1 MAGWAASG
9 GDRWRIACAA
19 VDSVPARPD
28 GALFI
33 AEAVSSA
40 AVLDVTLL
48 PMCTGLAMGGLC
60 GSLSLGPAP
69 GSDAHRPGRLASG
82 ASLPPSSEE
91 RPRTVARKAIGDWP
105 VRWWKNLLKLVAL
118 VKPSCAATRAAD

>member
-1 MAGWAASG
+1 MAGWRASC

-19 VDSVPARPD
+19 VDSVPAWPD
-28 GALFI
+28 AALFI

-48 PMCTGLAMGGLC
+48 PMCTGLSMGGLC
-60 GSLSLGPAP
+60 GSLSLGHAP
-69 GSDAHRPGRLASG
+69 GSDAHHPGGLASCV
-82 ASLPPSSEE
+82 SLPPSSEE

-118 VKPSCAATRAAD
+118 VNPSCVATRAAD